1 MTTHDVPTA
10 GPASDDAGEQHPH
23 RYTAALA
30 NEIEARW
37 QERWERAGWFDS
49 LQSFWD
55 DFREDGRQGA
65 PYRPHQTL
73 TIQPNQATAELCA
86 VANFAE
92 VWLAK
97 QGHDGLVGI
106 NFLEKI
112 QMGTPTAALGAV
124 LASGGERR
132 HRAHRHRGRHHLDP
146 ARREDQALRLRGGRP
161 GGRRALRAAARED
174 GAGRGG
180 RPGLPRP

>member
-1 MTTHDVPTA
+1 MAQRLLD
-10 GPASDDAGEQHPH
+10 
-23 RYTAALA
+23 RY
-30 NEIEARW
+30 
-37 QERWERAGWFDS
+37 
-49 LQSFWD
+49 
-55 DFREDGRQGA
+55 FREDGRQGA

-112 QMGTPTAALGAV
+112 QTATLSATLGAMLAGVDYMARVV
-124 LASGGERR
+124 LERE
-132 HRAHRHRGRHHLDP
+132 G
-146 ARREDQALRLRGGRP
+146 
-161 GGRRALRAAARED
+161 AA
-174 GAGRGG
+174 
-180 RPGLPRP
+180 